1 MVMALWFCEI
11 RAREMLNYGQ
21 YATHHMK
28 NPFLS
33 RQEMGKRT
41 VINIEEAF
49 AEQNKMRII

>member
-11 RAREMLNYGQ
+11 RAREMLNYGK

>member
-1 MVMALWFCEI
+1 
-11 RAREMLNYGQ
+11 
-21 YATHHMK
+21 MK

-33 RQEMGKRT
+33 RQEMGKRKNQPEIIKT